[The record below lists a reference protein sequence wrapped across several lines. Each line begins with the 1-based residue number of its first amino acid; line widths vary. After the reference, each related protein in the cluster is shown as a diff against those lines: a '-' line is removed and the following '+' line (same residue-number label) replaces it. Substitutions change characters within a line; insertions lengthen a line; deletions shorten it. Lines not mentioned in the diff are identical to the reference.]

1 MASILPLS
9 TGVGFWSPIVWIVA
23 FVAALVVAAIIRSL
37 GSKRYK
43 PGTGQTA
50 PYLSGNAA
58 PDPGAVHLRGSN
70 LYWGFTEAMS
80 GYYRR
85 LAPLHTGHL
94 QDYLIWFVAVAA
106 VVLVVLGVLR

>member
-1 MASILPLS
+1 
-9 TGVGFWSPIVWIVA
+9 
-23 FVAALVVAAIIRSL
+23 
-37 GSKRYK
+37 
-43 PGTGQTA
+43 
-50 PYLSGNAA
+50 
-58 PDPGAVHLRGSN
+58 
-70 LYWGFTEAMS
+70 MS